1 MHTTRISL
9 IQAVASGEVE
19 AWQEWDDIYRPLIQK
34 WLGGYHL
41 QPSDVADLTQEV
53 MTAFVRKIEDFD
65 HNGRIGALRNWLRTT
80 TVNVARNYL
89 HRQNLPAAGTSQI
102 REMLLQLEDPHS
114 SISGEFNL
122 EHDRNLIRKLLERI
136 SKQFE
141 PITLDIFQTHV
152 VVGLGAVETAE
163 KLKTTVASVHTAKS
177 RVLRRLRQ
185 YAADWIDDI

>member
-9 IQAVASGEVE
+9 IRALASGEVE
-19 AWQEWDDIYRPLIQK
+19 AWQEWDDLYRPLIQK
-34 WLGGYHL
+34 WLGSYHL
-41 QPSDVADLTQEV
+41 QPNDVADLTQEV
-53 MTAFVRKIEDFD
+53 MTAFVRQVQDFD

-89 HRQNLPAAGTSQI
+89 RRQNVQTAGTNQTE
-102 REMLLQLEDPHS
+102 EMLLQLEDPHS
-114 SISGEFNL
+114 SISAEFNL

-152 VVGLGAVETAE
+152 VDGLGAVETAE
-163 KLKTTVASVHTAKS
+163 RLKTTVASVHTAKS
-177 RVLRRLRQ
+177 RVLRCLRQ